1 MIVPKADTLFIGD
14 LPITELAKEY
24 GEPLYIYDAEVI
36 EKQCEKLRSALPDR
50 FDIFYSMKANPN
62 VSVVAALNPW
72 VNGLEVSSLRE
83 LYIGLCAGFTPD
95 RIIFVGPSKSE
106 EELKEAV
113 RKEIYCIVAESEQEV
128 ILIDQISLEMGRS
141 PNVALRINPAFDAAG
156 SKLKMGGSARQ
167 FGIDEE
173 GIEEVIKRVK
183 TLTNINII
191 GIHIYLGTRILDH
204 EVAWK
209 NTQYIL
215 ELAKRLQEATGLE
228 MRMIDVGGGLGVS
241 YFAGEHDFDIEAFGE
256 KFNSSFSEYAKYF
269 PNTRFIM
276 ETGRYLVADSGI
288 YVTRVR
294 YVKSSRGQKFL
305 LTSGGMNHHQATT
318 SVGTLVKNHFPIE
331 ILNKMSQEKV
341 QEVNVCGPLCTPA
354 DVLGK
359 SVKMVDVE
367 PGDLLGI
374 LRSGAYG
381 LTASP
386 FRFLSHDHP
395 IEVLVYKGQSFV
407 IRKQTTVDQIL
418 DYQVLVPGHTYQPPV
433 AAAAK

>member
-1 MIVPKADTLFIGD
+1 MIVPQGDTLFIGD
-14 LPITELAKEY
+14 LPVTELAKEY
-24 GEPLYIYDAEVI
+24 GEPLYIYDVEVM

-50 FDIFYSMKANPN
+50 FEIFYSMKANPN
-62 VSVVAALNPW
+62 VSIVAALNPW
-72 VNGLEVSSLRE
+72 VNGLEVSSMRE
-83 LYIGLCAGFTPD
+83 LYVGLSAGFSPE

-106 EELKEAV
+106 DELREAV
-113 RKEIYCIVAESEQEV
+113 SKQIYCVVAESEEEV
-128 ILIDQISLEMGRS
+128 FLVDRISREMGRTT
-141 PNVALRINPAFDAAG
+141 NVALRINPAFDAAG

-173 GIEEVIKRVK
+173 GIEEVINRVK
-183 TLTNINII
+183 SLAYANVI

-209 NTQYIL
+209 NTRYIL
-215 ELAKRLQEATGLE
+215 ELAQRLQETTGLE

-241 YFAGEHDFDIEAFGE
+241 YFTGEHDFDINAFAE
-256 KFNSSFSEYAKYF
+256 DFNPFFPQYSKSW

-276 ETGRYLVADSGI
+276 ETGRYLVAESGV

-318 SVGTLVKNHFPIE
+318 SIGTLVKDHFPIE
-331 ILNKMSQEKV
+331 IVNKMSQDKV

-374 LRSGAYG
+374 LKSGAYG

-386 FRFLSHDHP
+386 IKFLSHDHP

-407 IRKQTTVDQIL
+407 IRKQSTVDQIL
-418 DYQVLVPGHTYQPPV
+418 DNQILVPAHDYQSRIAAV
-433 AAAAK
+433 AK

>member
-1 MIVPKADTLFIGD
+1 MIVPKADTLCIGD
-14 LPITELAKEY
+14 LPITELAKQY
-24 GEPLYIYDAEVI
+24 GEPLYIYDAEVM
-36 EKQCEKLRSALPDR
+36 EKQCQKLRSALPDT
-50 FDIFYSMKANPN
+50 FEIFYSMKANPN
-62 VSVVAALNPW
+62 ISVVAALNPW
-72 VNGLEVSSLRE
+72 VNGLEVSSMRE
-83 LYIGLCAGFTPD
+83 LHIGLRAGFSAQ

-106 EELKEAV
+106 DEIREAV
-113 RKEIYCIVAESEQEV
+113 SKEIYSIVAESEQEV
-128 ILIDQISLEMGRS
+128 VLIDRISREMGRS
-141 PNVALRINPAFDAAG
+141 TNVALRINPAFDAAG

-183 TLTNINII
+183 TLTYAHII

-204 EVAWK
+204 QVAWK
-209 NTQYIL
+209 NTRYIL
-215 ELAKRLQEATGLE
+215 ELAQRLQEATGIE
-228 MRMIDVGGGLGVS
+228 MRMIDVGGGLGVA
-241 YFAGEHDFDIEAFGE
+241 YFAGEHDFDIDSFAED
-256 KFNSSFSEYAKYF
+256 FNSFFPQFLKSF

-276 ETGRYLVADSGI
+276 ETGRYLVADSGV

-318 SVGTLVKNHFPIE
+318 SIGTLVKNHFPIE
-331 ILNKMSQEKV
+331 ILNKMSQDKV
-341 QEVNVCGPLCTPA
+341 QDVNVCGPLCTPA

-374 LRSGAYG
+374 LQSGAYG

-386 FRFLSHDHP
+386 IKFLSHDHP

-407 IRKQTTVDQIL
+407 IRKEATVDQIL
-418 DYQVLVPGHTYQPPV
+418 DNQILVPAHAYQSRIG
-433 AAAAK
+433 AAAK